1 MILIADS
8 SEFLIETKVDNL
20 RETVFEIGPNSCNN
34 IPKKVFAGD
43 EVNHAAYFVLST
55 IIAGMNEEKIRWVKK
70 VCLNNINLI
79 DDFTFDTPSGKI
91 ATAMLL

>member
-1 MILIADS
+1 MMILIADS

-43 EVNHAAYFVLST
+43 EVNHTAYFVMSM
-55 IIAGMNEEKIRWVKK
+55 IVCWYERRDNMMGKEPAGM
-70 VCLNNINLI
+70 LNSLLNSLLNINGEIYLKL
-79 DDFTFDTPSGKI
+79 T
-91 ATAMLL
+91 